1 MKRIGVYEAKTH
13 LARLLERV
21 LHGER
26 FVITR
31 HGKPVA
37 QLTAIEERDEEAVR
51 DTLARLRAGRMAL
64 ARRGVRLGDL
74 LKKGESLR
82 DFAHRGHRY

>member
-21 LHGER
+21 RNGER

-37 QLTAIEERDEEAVR
+37 QLTAIAERDEEAVR
-51 DTLARLRAGRMAL
+51 ETLARLRAGRMVL

-74 LKKGESLR
+74 LEKGESLR